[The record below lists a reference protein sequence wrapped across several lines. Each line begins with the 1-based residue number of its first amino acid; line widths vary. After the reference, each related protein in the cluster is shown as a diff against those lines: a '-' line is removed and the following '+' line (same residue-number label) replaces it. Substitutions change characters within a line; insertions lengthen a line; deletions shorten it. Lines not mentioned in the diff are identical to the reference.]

1 MGPRGLQDLQG
12 LLQVL
17 HHDPFSDG
25 RAWSHCVSTP
35 YLSGEPDSSAS
46 SAAGSACQKR
56 FCQMCSKRWHC
67 STVHLNLQCTPTIY
81 EAHPE
86 ASFA

>member
-35 YLSGEPDSSAS
+35 YLSGDPGSRRHSQRRDLPVQCAS
-46 SAAGSACQKR
+46 VRCAAVYGNAQI
-56 FCQMCSKRWHC
+56 H
-67 STVHLNLQCTPTIY
+67 I
-81 EAHPE
+81 
-86 ASFA
+86 

>member
-35 YLSGEPDSSAS
+35 YLSGEP
-46 SAAGSACQKR
+46 G
-56 FCQMCSKRWHC
+56 SKRH
-67 STVHLNLQCTPTIY
+67 
-81 EAHPE
+81 
-86 ASFA
+86 ASCGACLSYVFLSDVQQFMALHKTTSQTTHA

>member
-25 RAWSHCVSTP
+25 RAWSHCVSNP
-35 YLSGEPDSSAS
+35 YLSGEP
-46 SAAGSACQKR
+46 GSRRHFSCGPCLSNSLSDTQR
-56 FCQMCSKRWHC
+56 
-67 STVHLNLQCTPTIY
+67 
-81 EAHPE
+81 
-86 ASFA
+86 

>member
-35 YLSGEPDSSAS
+35 YLSGEPGGSRHVSCR
-46 SAAGSACQKR
+46 AGLSNVLVSDVQ
-56 FCQMCSKRWHC
+56 Q
-67 STVHLNLQCTPTIY
+67 
-81 EAHPE
+81 
-86 ASFA
+86 

>member
-25 RAWSHCVSTP
+25 RAWSHCVSNP
-35 YLSGEPDSSAS
+35 YLSGEP
-46 SAAGSACQKR
+46 GSR
-56 FCQMCSKRWHC
+56 S
-67 STVHLNLQCTPTIY
+67 HLNCGPCRSDALLSDVQSMALHSISSRPPL
-81 EAHPE
+81 HPKLY
-86 ASFA
+86 